1 MRRSFPLKV
10 KLLVIQSLVLLH
22 ILHACSMY
30 LTVRPPTTS
39 GERRRGAEN
48 TSHLLTPLVMR
59 HNIHTWFS
67 WAN

>member
-39 GERRRGAEN
+39 GEREYKSFVDPISDA
-48 TSHLLTPLVMR
+48 
-59 HNIHTWFS
+59 
-67 WAN
+67 A